1 MDNADRFAT
10 LSDRKLIETIDHPED
25 CEPAAVEA
33 ARIEL
38 SRRGLSEE
46 EILVIR
52 AEISQKDRV
61 RHEAKAKL
69 DRLSAD
75 AKATVEQ
82 VHRTFVLPSDE
93 APSEI
98 RQRNFMLFA
107 IAAKWLSVAPRYLDL
122 SWLLE
127 GGYDGSTID
136 YFLPLLL
143 LPVALYLIW
152 RRRRAGWFQGAA
164 VTTYSI
170 VGAFILAV
178 MDWGRQPTGLVAVD
192 DLFPVSSRAELL
204 VRVSY
209 ALGLAAA
216 FHLRRSVDLF
226 RISERDRWLTVIVA
240 LMLSYWQWAD
250 LLLG

>member
-1 MDNADRFAT
+1 MNYASIFAAV
-10 LSDRKLIETIDHPED
+10 SDRKLIETIDHPED

-46 EILVIR
+46 EILTIR
-52 AEISQKDRV
+52 TERSQKDRV

-82 VHRTFVLPSDE
+82 VHSTFVLPTDE

-98 RQRNFMLFA
+98 RHRNFMLFA
-107 IAAKWLSVAPRYLDL
+107 IAAKWLSVAPRCLDL

-127 GGYDGSTID
+127 GVYDGSTFD
-136 YFLPLLL
+136 HFLPLLI

-152 RRRRAGWFQGAA
+152 RRRRAGWFLGAA
-164 VTTYSI
+164 ATTYSV
-170 VGAFILAV
+170 VGALILAV
-178 MDWGRQPTGLVAVD
+178 MDWGRQPTGLFAVD
-192 DLFPVSSRAELL
+192 DLFPVSSKAELL
-204 VRVSY
+204 VRVIY

-216 FHLRRSVDLF
+216 FHLRRSVDMF

-240 LMLSYWQWAD
+240 LLLSYWQWAD
-250 LLLG
+250 LL